1 MKRQNTR
8 VFFIALFLTAV
19 ISALPCPLAAVH
31 AEERPEAQPLSRA
44 EPLRADAG
52 LVTIGA
58 RYADEELVY
67 QVGVLF
73 FDDAATGTVSL
84 KKDGDDDYVATFTA
98 HTVGVVDRIYHRQDT
113 YVAHLKEAD
122 NGRRFVTKSFEKT
135 IDANGKVRKGV
146 TNMDYAKNEMTWK
159 SWGGGKDDRSGLVRL
174 KDGMRYDDPLAA
186 FYNFRYGVYGAIKE
200 LQIYKIPTFPKE
212 DHTPEILLR
221 VASKGEF
228 DKKADELKGF
238 NPEEPYADYLAE
250 VKLDKELFGSG
261 SGLID
266 IFFTDGLVPVEAVAR
281 DVVFFGDVR
290 GKLREIGMT
299 MDMKKT
305 AERAGE

>member
-1 MKRQNTR
+1 MKRQNTNC
-8 VFFIALFLTAV
+8 FLIALFLTAA
-19 ISALPCPLAAVH
+19 IFALPCANAAVH
-31 AEERPEAQPLSRA
+31 AEERPGVES
-44 EPLRADAG
+44 LRADTSSG
-52 LVTIGA
+52 TIGA

-73 FDDAATGTVSL
+73 FDDAATGMVSL
-84 KKDGDDDYVATFTA
+84 KKGEGNDYVATFIA
-98 HTVGVVDRIYHRQDT
+98 HTAGIVDRIYHRQDT

-122 NGRRFVTKSFEKT
+122 GGRRFVTKSFEKT
-135 IDANGKVRKGV
+135 IDVNGKVRKGV

-174 KDGMRYDDPLAA
+174 KAGMRYDDPLAA

-212 DHTPEILLR
+212 DHTPEIFLR

-228 DKKADELKGF
+228 DKKTNGLK
-238 NPEEPYADYLAE
+238 PYADYLAE

-261 SGLID
+261 SGHIEIL
-266 IFFTDGLVPVEAVAR
+266 FTDGLVPVEAVAK

-290 GKLREIGMT
+290 GKLREIGIT

-305 AERAGE
+305 AGRAGE

>member
-1 MKRQNTR
+1 MKRQNTN
-8 VFFIALFLTAV
+8 VFLAALFLTAA
-19 ISALPCPLAAVH
+19 IFALPCARAAVH
-31 AEERPEAQPLSRA
+31 AEEKQGVEASEGAQS
-44 EPLRADAG
+44 LRADTSSG
-52 LVTIGA
+52 TIGA
-58 RYADEELVY
+58 RYANEELVY

-84 KKDGDDDYVATFTA
+84 KKGGDNDYVATFTA

-113 YVAHLKEAD
+113 YVAHLKEVD
-122 NGRRFVTKSFEKT
+122 HGRRFVTKSFEKT
-135 IDANGKVRKGV
+135 IEVNGKVRKGV
-146 TNMDYAKNEMTWK
+146 TSMDYAKNEMTWK
-159 SWGGGKDDRSGLVRL
+159 SWGGGKDDRTGLVRL

-212 DHTPEILLR
+212 DHTPEIFLR

-228 DKKADELKGF
+228 DKKTNGLK
-238 NPEEPYADYLAE
+238 PYADYLAE
-250 VKLDKELFGSG
+250 VKLDRELFGSG
-261 SGLID
+261 SGEID
-266 IFFTDGLVPVEAVAR
+266 IFFTEGLVPVEAVAK

-290 GKLREIGMT
+290 GKLREIGIT

-305 AERAGE
+305 AGMAGE